1 MAYTSAPGYGN
12 LPQGNWSPVV
22 FSKKALL
29 FFRTAAVAESI
40 TNTDYSGEIADM
52 GDTVN
57 IIKEP
62 AITVQSYVRGQEL
75 NVQDIDDAQLQ
86 LIVDQGYYFAFAV
99 DDIEKQFSHI
109 DWESLAQ
116 SSAGYALTNKFDQNV
131 LAAILAGATTSSALG
146 TSGSPKTVGFGS
158 GNDYTPLDIVNRMA
172 RLLDENDVPADGRW
186 LTASPAF
193 YEQLAREDSKLV
205 DVMVTG
211 DPESIIR
218 NRKFATSRP
227 VHGFTCFKSNN
238 QPLTAGSNATILC
251 GHQSAVAT
259 ATSITKS
266 EMVRREKTFG
276 DLFKGLLVFG
286 RKVLRPE
293 ALFSAAVTYGDA

>member
-1 MAYTSAPGYGN
+1 MVFPTAPGYGN

-22 FSKKALL
+22 FSKKALM

-40 TNTDYSGEIADM
+40 TNTDYSGEIKDF

-62 AITVQSYVRGQEL
+62 LITVQNYTRGQEL
-75 NVQDIDDAQLQ
+75 NVQDLDDTQLQ
-86 LIVDQGYYFAFAV
+86 LIIDQGFYFAFAV

-131 LAAILAGATTSSALG
+131 LSYMLTNATANTNLG
-146 TSGSPKTVGFGS
+146 SSGSPKTVGFGG

-172 RLLDENDVPADGRW
+172 RLLDENDIPVDGRW
-186 LTASPAF
+186 LCASPQF

-227 VHGFTCFKSNN
+227 VHGFTCFKTNN
-238 QPLTAGSNATILC
+238 QPLTAASDQTILA

-259 ATSITKS
+259 ATAITKS

-293 ALFSAAVTYGDA
+293 ALFYAAVSYGDA

>member
-1 MAYTSAPGYGN
+1 MVFPTAPGYGN

-22 FSKKALL
+22 FSKKALK

-40 TNTDYSGEIADM
+40 TNTDYSGEIRDF

-62 AITVQSYVRGQEL
+62 LITVQSYTRGQEL

-86 LIVDQGYYFAFAV
+86 LIIDQGYYFAFAV

-109 DWESLAQ
+109 DWEALAQ

-131 LAAILAGATTSSALG
+131 LSYILSNATSNTNLGA
-146 TSGSPKTVGFGS
+146 SGSPKTVGFGAA
-158 GNDYTPLDIVNRMA
+158 NDYTPLDIVNRMA
-172 RLLDENDVPADGRW
+172 RLMDENDVPTDGRW
-186 LTASPAF
+186 LCASPAF

-218 NRKFATSRP
+218 NRKYATSRQ

-238 QPLTAGSNATILC
+238 QPTTAGSDATILA

-259 ATSITKS
+259 ATAITKS
-266 EMVRREKTFG
+266 EMTRREKTFG

-293 ALFSAAVTYGDA
+293 ALFYAAVSYGDA